1 MDGQTEGQADG
12 RTDEAGGGRVHA
24 TKVLPFLVA
33 FLVGWSVG
41 PLFTFS
47 AFFRFLSIWLLPR

>member
-47 AFFRFLSIWLLPR
+47 AFFRFLVAS